1 MSESRDWIDCTIG
14 EISKLQGGS
23 AFKEEFQGNTTGEI
37 PFIKVSDFNLSENE
51 KYITRA
57 NNWVTT
63 EMLKEMGARVFPEGS
78 VVFPK
83 VGAALL
89 SNRRRILSRPTAL
102 DNNLMAAIPNG
113 CRSDYLH
120 LALCQIDFSRF
131 VQEGAVPSV
140 NQEQVAS
147 VELSLPPL
155 PEQKKIAEI
164 LSGID
169 STISAAES
177 KLQKLITARSK
188 VSEDLLSTS
197 NTEVDRLPLC
207 ECIEL
212 VRGYAFKSEEYREKG
227 GMRILRVTNIRD
239 DGRIDLTNNCVR
251 ISEDQDD
258 QYARFQV
265 KEDDLLLV
273 MVGATTGK
281 LGVVSKAEIP
291 SLLNQNIWCLRTSS
305 PRTMIQKYLH
315 YSIPKVVSKHL
326 EKQQGSARDFL
337 TQKEFFKEEI
347 EIPNLVVQE
356 KVVQAVG
363 QIDKCIN
370 AIKDFKG
377 RILFLKSAM
386 SSDLL
391 SGRKRVSV

>member
-1 MSESRDWIDCTIG
+1 MSESRDWNDCTIG
-14 EISKLQGGS
+14 EISKLSGGS

-57 NNWVTT
+57 NNWVTAET
-63 EMLKEMGARVFPEGS
+63 IKEMGARVFPAGS

-131 VQEGAVPSV
+131 VQDGAVPSV
-140 NQEQVAS
+140 NQEQVAC

-169 STISAAES
+169 QTIT
-177 KLQKLITARSK
+177 KLDSQKTK
-188 VSEDLLSTS
+188 Y
-197 NTEVDRLPLC
+197 DRLFASMLSEVFADLHKSHEIRRIGEIC
-207 ECIEL
+207 E
-212 VRGYAFKSEEYREKG
+212 VKRGASPRPIQSKKWWG
-227 GMRILRVTNIRD
+227 
-239 DGRIDLTNNCVR
+239 DGRGWTR
-251 ISEDQDD
+251 ISD
-258 QYARFQV
+258 V
-265 KEDDLLLV
+265 TK
-273 MVGATTGK
+273 
-281 LGVVSKAEIP
+281 SK
-291 SLLNQNIWCLRTSS
+291 
-305 PRTMIQKYLH
+305 KYL
-315 YSIPKVVSKHL
+315 YKTKDRLSPEGEQRSVPINPGSIILSICATIGLPVIPKIPVCIHDGFVWFEGIEKEILPEFAYYFFLSVRDGLVSGRQTGTQGNLNTSIVSQQLIPIPPQSEQTRIIKL
-326 EKQQGSARDFL
+326 MSDMEFQAEK
-337 TQKEFFKEEI
+337 
-347 EIPNLVVQE
+347 
-356 KVVQAVG
+356 
-363 QIDKCIN
+363 IDRKIQSHKN
-370 AIKDFKG
+370 
-377 RILFLKSAM
+377 LKSSL

-391 SGRKRVSV
+391 SGRKRVSI